1 MAAYNRL
8 CKLKGLWCRI
18 EEPIQDSN
26 PSIFGLEDVAIYD
39 KQHDISMIMTKARAA
54 INDVIR
60 EYILDTV
67 PIPYPKL
74 LITNIPSGT
83 VFFQAKISISS
94 KPNLE
99 SITKQL
105 FKFRRKAGISPRAG
119 IYCKGSNY

>member
-1 MAAYNRL
+1 MQQKELIYTILIKSTKQGMCAYCPDL
-8 CKLKGLWCRI
+8 
-18 EEPIQDSN
+18 
-26 PSIFGLEDVAIYD
+26 DVAIYD

-83 VFFQAKISISS
+83 VFFHAKISIISQ
-94 KPNLE
+94 PNLE

-119 IYCKGSNY
+119 IYCKGSYY